1 MKNVGSSSEYTNR
14 QSRQNTVNRQIYI
27 DGNTVRRLEEI
38 PVVAPRQPRRVVET
52 ERKIRRR
59 KKKVSLQ
66 SFVYVAFIAI
76 SIAVVGCVLIGYV
89 NLQADITNRM
99 NHISSLE
106 RELNHMRLANDEEY
120 MRIMSD
126 VDLEEIKRVA
136 IQELGMKYANEGQV
150 IMYSGEGSDYV
161 RQYGS
166 IPD

>member
-1 MKNVGSSSEYTNR
+1 MKNVGSSSTYTNR
-14 QSRQNTVNRQIYI
+14 QTPKSTNNRQIYI
-27 DGNTVRRLEEI
+27 DGNTVRKLEEI
-38 PVVAPRQPRRVVET
+38 PEVMPRQPRRQVET

-59 KKKVSLQ
+59 KKRVSLQ
-66 SFVYVAFIAI
+66 SIMYVAFIAV
-76 SIAVVGCVLIGYV
+76 SIAVVGLVLIGYV

-106 RELNHMRLANDEEY
+106 SELNSMRLANDEEY
-120 MRIMSD
+120 MKIMSD

-136 IQELGMKYANEGQV
+136 IQELGMRYANEGQV
-150 IMYSGEGSDYV
+150 ITYTGEGSDYV

>member
-1 MKNVGSSSEYTNR
+1 MKNVGSSSAYTNR
-14 QSRQNTVNRQIYI
+14 QTPGSTNSRQIYI
-27 DGNTVRRLEEI
+27 DGNTVRKLEEI
-38 PVVAPRQPRRVVET
+38 PEVTPRQPRRPVET
-52 ERKIRRR
+52 ERTIRRR

-66 SFVYVAFIAI
+66 SMIYVAFIAV
-76 SIAVVGCVLIGYV
+76 SIVVVGGVLIGYV

-106 RELNHMRLANDEEY
+106 SELNSMRLANDEEY

-136 IQELGMKYANEGQV
+136 IQELGMKYASEGQV
-150 IMYSGEGSDYV
+150 ITYTGEGSDYV
-161 RQYGS
+161 RQYGN

>member
-1 MKNVGSSSEYTNR
+1 MKNVGSSSTYTNR
-14 QSRQNTVNRQIYI
+14 QTQRNTNVRQIYI
-27 DGNTVRRLEEI
+27 DGNTVRKLEEI
-38 PVVAPRQPRRVVET
+38 PEVIPRPPRRPVES
-52 ERKIRRR
+52 ERTIRRR

-66 SFVYVAFIAI
+66 SLVYVAFIAVA
-76 SIAVVGCVLIGYV
+76 IAVVGCVLIGYV

-106 RELNHMRLANDEEY
+106 RELNSMRLANDEEY

-126 VDLEEIKRVA
+126 VNLEEIKRVA

-150 IMYSGEGSDYV
+150 VTYSGEGSDYV